1 MSCNNDLRYEFGPF
15 QLDILL
21 VKQAGVAE
29 RCGDQEGAGRALLTM
44 FEEIND
50 GLELNEKTEISE
62 KIKRVLGRT
71 QQSSLDS
78 RVEKCLALV
87 ESTSHKIYD

>member
-1 MSCNNDLRYEFGPF
+1 
-15 QLDILL
+15 
-21 VKQAGVAE
+21 VAE

-62 KIKRVLGRT
+62 R
-71 QQSSLDS
+71 
-78 RVEKCLALV
+78 
-87 ESTSHKIYD
+87 ESGCWEELNNPA